1 MAVTGASYLVNLMA
15 AAAFQAHAHVAGV
28 AAFSPLSLA
37 LDVAF
42 IAAAAGLLGTMTPR
56 TG

>member
-1 MAVTGASYLVNLMA
+1 
-15 AAAFQAHAHVAGV
+15 V

-37 LDVAF
+37 LDVVF
-42 IAAAAGLLGTMTPR
+42 IAAAAGLLATMAPR